1 MKYNGSVSNYITWQS
16 KLLLYSGSLTH
27 GELLTSPNFQ
37 ATTIPDDLTNRIR
50 ALETST
56 NSFQPLNVATDEEK
70 EAHER
75 KHDREVNELN
85 TKYKN
90 LEQVTRKI
98 NEQVISATKI
108 ITHAGLTTEGMAK
121 TSIDTVINNAS
132 MNVQVKPVKLIQICR
147 TNHYPPGSAT
157 TAADVIK
164 HETDLLPRA
173 TTLEEIR
180 ENVQAITRANSFI
193 TTIGE
198 DLDRYYLP
206 RLEEVDKVITQ
217 KR

>member
-1 MKYNGSVSNYITWQS
+1 
-16 KLLLYSGSLTH
+16 
-27 GELLTSPNFQ
+27 
-37 ATTIPDDLTNRIR
+37 
-50 ALETST
+50 
-56 NSFQPLNVATDEEK
+56 
-70 EAHER
+70 
-75 KHDREVNELN
+75 
-85 TKYKN
+85 
-90 LEQVTRKI
+90 
-98 NEQVISATKI
+98 
-108 ITHAGLTTEGMAK
+108 MAK